1 MFSQEKVE
9 RIRRGVMIN
18 KRLVK
23 FWVETIRQRHTNS
36 WIHLKSYNNSISD
49 IRNVFE
55 RLSLRINRII
65 RTEYGPFRIGK
76 LKNPG
81 DVVETYIPKVLN
93 TYMHYRYRE
102 KLQKSLRKLDDTKLE
117 VIKEQMLKEQ
127 RRKLLVKTNKL
138 KNDFARRLDKN
149 GSQEKHDLKM
159 IK

>member
-1 MFSQEKVE
+1 MFCQEKVE
-9 RIRRGVMIN
+9 KIRRGVMIN

-65 RTEYGPFRIGK
+65 RTDYGPFRIGK

-81 DVVETYIPKVLN
+81 DVVETFIPKVLN
-93 TYMHYRYRE
+93 TYMYFRYKE

-117 VIKEQMLKEQ
+117 IIKDNMLKDQ
-127 RRKLLVKTNKL
+127 RRKLMIKSNLL
-138 KNDFARRLDKN
+138 KKDISRRLNSNDKN
-149 GSQEKHDLKM
+149 KKNSINL

>member
-9 RIRRGVMIN
+9 KMRRGVMVN
-18 KRLVK
+18 QRLVK
-23 FWVETIRQRHTNS
+23 FWVETIRQRQANS
-36 WIHLKSYNNSISD
+36 WIHLKSYSNSVSD

-81 DVVETYIPKVLN
+81 DVVETYIPNSLN
-93 TYMHYRYRE
+93 TYMHYRYKE

-117 VIKEQMLKEQ
+117 VIKEQMLKDQ
-127 RRKLLVKTNKL
+127 RRKLLLKSNKL
-138 KNDFARRLDKN
+138 KSEFSRRLDKN
-149 GSQEKHDLKM
+149 NHSDKEGMKM
-159 IK
+159 MK